1 MGYQLVEDVPMDDKK
16 FAAIREAAKAR
27 IAARSNVV
35 IEAEA
40 EIDSLGEMNVY
51 ETPEELVAKLTQK
64 AS

>member
-1 MGYQLVEDVPMDDKK
+1 MDDKK

-35 IEAEA
+35 IEAEIDEA

-51 ETPEELVAKLTQK
+51 ETPEELVAKLTRK

>member
-1 MGYQLVEDVPMDDKK
+1 MDDKK